1 MFGNADV
8 GGGQRGGRNV
18 IKILGFQPLFPHMNM
33 SDSEPDFDDPR
44 FLIDV
49 PSTDPSELSYTE
61 KRKRKLKESEFK
73 GRNKS
78 RKQLEEEQR
87 AIGLSNNLL
96 DKAQKEQDSIKGGG
110 GGGENKAF
118 KMMQSVPIRPPLTSR
133 ETILTIDTQ
142 NQSNGFQTR

>member
-1 MFGNADV
+1 MGE
-8 GGGQRGGRNV
+8 RNV
-18 IKILGFQPLFPHMNM
+18 IKSLAFQPLFPHINM

-61 KRKRKLKESEFK
+61 KRKRKLKESELK

-96 DKAQKEQDSIKGGG
+96 DKAQREQDSIK
-110 GGGENKAF
+110 GGENKAF
-118 KMMQSVPIRPPLTSR
+118 KMMQSVPIRPPLTSS
-133 ETILTIDTQ
+133 ETILIIGTQ